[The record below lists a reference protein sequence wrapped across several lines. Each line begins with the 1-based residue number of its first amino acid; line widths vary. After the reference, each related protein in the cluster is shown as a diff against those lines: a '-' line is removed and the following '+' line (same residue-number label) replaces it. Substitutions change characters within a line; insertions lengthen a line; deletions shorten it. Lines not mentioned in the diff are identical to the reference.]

1 MAAPLRSEID
11 NEFKWAVNDIY
22 SSDNAWEE
30 DYQKLIKQAGEPC
43 EYQSVLTESADNL
56 YNVLKELNDTDYLV
70 ERLYVYAYMRYYEDT
85 ANSVYQDMSG
95 RAQTA
100 AAKCAEK
107 YAFVEPAILS
117 MDENVLYEYLKDDRL
132 KLYKHM
138 IDDMLSQ
145 KEHSLSEKEEVLLAK
160 ASQVMSV
167 PNEIFSKFN
176 NADVKF
182 GKVKRENGQEDELTN
197 GNFATFMESH
207 DRTVR
212 KAAFEALY
220 KQYGAYINTIAA
232 AFYGNVKQAMFYADA
247 RGYKSTLN
255 MYLDGSFIP
264 ENVYKNLIKTV
275 NDNLDKMYCYVDIR
289 KKALGVDELHF
300 YDIYAPMVEDIDWKI
315 SYDEAKDIVVK
326 ALAPMGEE
334 YVSHIKE
341 GFNNGWV
348 DVYENT
354 GKRSGA
360 FSWGA
365 YGTHPYVFLNY
376 SDTLNDVFTVIHEMG
391 HAMHTYYS
399 NANQPYIYAGYKIF
413 VAEVASTCNE
423 AILMQYMLKNTDDEK
438 KKRYLLNHFFEQF
451 KGTLYRQTMFA
462 EFEMEAHAKAEHG
475 EVLSAESL
483 CAMYKKLNEKYFG
496 PDMVIDDEIALE
508 WARIPHFYTP
518 FYVYQ
523 YATGYSA
530 AIAISTKILA
540 GDEQVIAGYRKFLS
554 GGSSMHPIELLK
566 LCGIDMTRP
575 DVVQEALDV
584 FGELLKQW

>member
-1 MAAPLRSEID
+1 MPARSEID
-11 NEFKWAVNDIY
+11 DKFKWAVSDLY
-22 SSDNAWEE
+22 SSDEAWEK
-30 DYQKLIKQAGEPC
+30 DYNSILE
-43 EYQSVLTESADNL
+43 LTGQPSELKGRMGESAGML
-56 YNVLKELNDTDYLV
+56 YKALKEYEQV
-70 ERLYVYAYMRYYEDT
+70 EYITERVYVYAFMKYYEDT
-85 ANSVYQDMSG
+85 GNSKYQEISG
-95 RAQTA
+95 KAQMA
-100 AAKCAEK
+100 AMKVSEK
-107 YAFVEPAILS
+107 YAFLEPELISIDADVLDKYIS
-117 MDENVLYEYLKDDRL
+117 EDERL
-132 KLYKHM
+132 GMYKHF
-138 IDDMLSQ
+138 IDDCLAG
-145 KEHSLSEKEEVLLAK
+145 KEHTLSEKEEALLAK
-160 ASQVMSV
+160 ASQMSTV
-167 PNEIFSKFN
+167 PDEVFSKFN

-197 GNFATFMESH
+197 GNFATFMESQ
-207 DRTVR
+207 DRAVR

-232 AFYGNVKQAMFYADA
+232 AFYGNAKQAMFYADA